1 MKEIAILG
9 TGCNKCDQ
17 LYANAAEAV
26 EALGLDCTLRKVT
39 EVAEI
44 MKFGVMLTPALAIDG
59 EVKIVGKVPDV
70 EELKQLLG

>member
-17 LYANAAEAV
+17 LFANATEAI
-26 EALGLDCTLRKVT
+26 EALGLDCSLRKVT

-44 MKFGVMLTPALAIDG
+44 MKFGVMMTPALAIDG
-59 EVKIVGKVPDV
+59 DVKVVGKVLSTD
-70 EELKQLLG
+70 EIKEML